1 MIIIQFMVILT
12 NLIAAC
18 IHSLKKKKQ
27 HDLIH
32 FNKKKKSSRT
42 DSIVWKKTL
51 I

>member
-18 IHSLKKKKQ
+18 IHSLKKQ
-27 HDLIH
+27 YDLIH
-32 FNKKKKSSRT
+32 FNKKKSSRT
-42 DSIVWKKTL
+42 DCNVWKKTL